1 MRRGRGDDA
10 EGVVRERNSGDGERL
25 SVGNSWRKKDSV
37 GEDIGLENGLG
48 LPLFLFYIVWVGIV
62 LDGLESI
69 FGGGPPKTFTSIN

>member
-1 MRRGRGDDA
+1 MGD
-10 EGVVRERNSGDGERL
+10 
-25 SVGNSWRKKDSV
+25 SWRKKDSV

-69 FGGGPPKTFTSIN
+69 FGGGSPKTFTSIN